1 MKKIN
6 SLLIGLPLMILSL
19 TSPFSYAQETE
30 NSGIEEIIVTA
41 RQQNESLQDVPVTIA
56 VMSEQ
61 DLERYNITTLD
72 DAAKMVP
79 NMAISQGGSGTV
91 SYTHLTL
98 PTIYS
103 V

>member
-19 TSPFSYAQETE
+19 TSYPSYAQEIE
-30 NSGIEEIIVTA
+30 SSGIEEIIVTA
-41 RQQNESLQDVPVTIA
+41 RQQDESLQDVPVTIA

-61 DLERYNITTLD
+61 DLERYNITTLV

-79 NMAISQGGSGTV
+79 I
-91 SYTHLTL
+91 
-98 PTIYS
+98 
-103 V
+103 

>member
-19 TSPFSYAQETE
+19 TSYPSYAQEIE
-30 NSGIEEIIVTA
+30 SSGIEEIIVTA
-41 RQQNESLQDVPVTIA
+41 RQQDESLQDVPVTIA

-61 DLERYNITTLD
+61 DLERYNITTLV

-79 NMAISQGGSGTV
+79 NMAIF
-91 SYTHLTL
+91 
-98 PTIYS
+98 I
-103 V
+103 

>member
-19 TSPFSYAQETE
+19 TSYPSYAQEIE
-30 NSGIEEIIVTA
+30 SSEIQSSGIEEIIVTA
-41 RQQNESLQDVPVTIA
+41 RQQDESLQDVPVTIA

-61 DLERYNITTLD
+61 DLARYNITTLV

-79 NMAISQGGSGTV
+79 I
-91 SYTHLTL
+91 
-98 PTIYS
+98 
-103 V
+103 